1 MRLTGVEYARAL
13 AGRTASRLFAAH
25 PMVLRSDKI
34 EIENSGPDVSE
45 SEEAVEMDGFRP
57 FVRNF
62 LN

>member
-1 MRLTGVEYARAL
+1 
-13 AGRTASRLFAAH
+13 
-25 PMVLRSDKI
+25 MVLRSDKI